1 LAYLLDRRAG
11 KLASGLA
18 RPARAFRLVV
28 GIEKEVEK
36 RMVGLEVLFVL
47 PENKGFKKPSGMGQV
62 PFGRTAVRHRLQL
75 IVFCFKRMTQ
85 LF

>member
-1 LAYLLDRRAG
+1 
-11 KLASGLA
+11 LASGLA
-18 RPARAFRLVV
+18 GPARAFRLVV

-47 PENKGFKKPSGMGQV
+47 PEDKGFKKPGGMGQV